1 MTSRLPAKC
10 LGVAINDIDATA
22 FRSPTDPL
30 GPGQPYRWEVSL
42 DVTTQFHSSVAT
54 PRQLLYDARDINTG
68 DFIAIGRPVRVFEI
82 INIVSVAGP
91 DQCRVEIEDLQGL
104 AALQDFNQGGNGA
117 PQNDSGILFA
127 VDEDNPILFPLP
139 NPLPSDLDF
148 GGVVEILSQFKFL
161 QTSKYI
167 TVYQPGNGFVAGD
180 MISLKEDATYV
191 KTYVAGIPER
201 YPAIGYVVD
210 VDFPQADFFRYKAA
224 GPVIQY
230 PTSTG
235 LPGQK
240 FYLDS
245 TNSGAITSTVPTG
258 RRYPTI
264 IKIDNVKAIWIG
276 YGQQEGLSA
285 SYVVPTQA
293 DLDALADAVEGDFA
307 YVESTGTIIGEGEWG
322 LYFKKGLEWK
332 LIATEDSATTDAK
345 TIKVNVDFDGPTTI
359 SAHRLS
365 ADSRVVNVA
374 VIVTQVWNNP
384 AATLT
389 LGDDSV
395 NDRFMPANLNDL
407 TELDEYQTLPSYKYP
422 GTAEPT
428 VKVFLNSAGATQGSA
443 QVIFT
448 YV

>member
-22 FRSPTDPL
+22 FRSVTDPL
-30 GPGQPYRWEVSL
+30 GPGQPYRWEASL
-42 DVTTQFHSSVAT
+42 DVTAQFHSSIST
-54 PRQLLYDARDINTG
+54 PRQLLYDARDVAVG
-68 DFIAIGRPVRVFEI
+68 DYIGIGRPIRVYKI
-82 INIVSVAGP
+82 ISIVSVAGP
-91 DQCRVEIEDLQGL
+91 DQCRVGIEDLEGL

-127 VDEDNPILFPLP
+127 ADEDNPILFPLP

-148 GGVVEILSQFKFL
+148 GGVVELLSQFKFL

-191 KTYVAGIPER
+191 KTYVAGNPEQ

-210 VDFPQADFFRYKAA
+210 IDYPQADFFRYKAA
-224 GPVIQY
+224 GPIIRY
-230 PTSTG
+230 PTATG

-245 TNSGAITSTVPTG
+245 TNSGAITATVPAG

-264 IKIDNVKAIWIG
+264 IKIDNVTAIWIG
-276 YGQQEGLSA
+276 YSQQEGLAA
-285 SYVVPTQA
+285 SFVVPTQA
-293 DLDALADAVEGDFA
+293 DLTALADAVEGDFA
-307 YVESTGTIIGEGEWG
+307 YVENMGTIIGDGEWG
-322 LYFKKGLEWK
+322 LFFRKGTDWK

-345 TIKVNVDFDGPTTI
+345 TIKVNVEFDGPATI
-359 SAHRLS
+359 NAHRLS

-374 VIVTQVWNNP
+374 VIVTQTWNDP
-384 AATLT
+384 TATLT

-395 NDRFMPANLNDL
+395 NDRFMPADLNDL
-407 TELDEYQTLPSYKYP
+407 TELDEFQTLPSYKYP
-422 GTAEPT
+422 GLVEPI